1 MGPPSS
7 CGSRSSS
14 IQGTPGTT
22 TPGTTTPG
30 SLGDG
35 LHGSPTSQTISD
47 AESRTDLLQSV
58 QDILN
63 VSIEEEPTMP
73 RLESMEPPTP
83 GEAASPAGDSDP
95 GDPGNPD
102 ESAVFKIP
110 GLISDFKSSLSSY
123 FAPTSAKT
131 RISRGDRF
139 TVKARRLILSG
150 DIAYLI
156 DWESPPSSTTTTTTS
171 SSSS

>member
-1 MGPPSS
+1 M
-7 CGSRSSS
+7 
-14 IQGTPGTT
+14 
-22 TPGTTTPG
+22 
-30 SLGDG
+30 
-35 LHGSPTSQTISD
+35 
-47 AESRTDLLQSV
+47 QSV

-63 VSIEEEPTMP
+63 VSIKEEPTMP

-83 GEAASPAGDSDP
+83 GEEAASPAGDSEP
-95 GDPGNPD
+95 SGDDD
-102 ESAVFKIP
+102 ETAVFKIP

-156 DWESPPSSTTTTTTS
+156 DWESPPSSTTTTTTTPS
-171 SSSS
+171 SSS

>member
-1 MGPPSS
+1 M
-7 CGSRSSS
+7 
-14 IQGTPGTT
+14 
-22 TPGTTTPG
+22 
-30 SLGDG
+30 
-35 LHGSPTSQTISD
+35 
-47 AESRTDLLQSV
+47 QSV

-83 GEAASPAGDSDP
+83 GEAASPAGDDSDA
-95 GDPGNPD
+95 DD

-123 FAPTSAKT
+123 FAPTSAKM
-131 RISRGDRF
+131 RISRGDQF

-156 DWESPPSSTTTTTTS
+156 DWESPPNSTASS
-171 SSSS
+171 

>member
-1 MGPPSS
+1 
-7 CGSRSSS
+7 
-14 IQGTPGTT
+14 
-22 TPGTTTPG
+22 
-30 SLGDG
+30 
-35 LHGSPTSQTISD
+35 
-47 AESRTDLLQSV
+47 
-58 QDILN
+58 
-63 VSIEEEPTMP
+63 MP

-83 GEAASPAGDSDP
+83 GEDASPAGDS
-95 GDPGNPD
+95 DPGNPD

-131 RISRGDRF
+131 RISRGDQF

-156 DWESPPSSTTTTTTS
+156 DWESPPSSTAS
-171 SSSS
+171 SWPAEERSCCEYSLPVTQKWPVQPKPHHGEVETYLNVSTFVTNNKNSRLEISADSRCSWITQLSWSFVPHTHRPTMFIF

>member
-1 MGPPSS
+1 
-7 CGSRSSS
+7 
-14 IQGTPGTT
+14 
-22 TPGTTTPG
+22 
-30 SLGDG
+30 
-35 LHGSPTSQTISD
+35 
-47 AESRTDLLQSV
+47 
-58 QDILN
+58 
-63 VSIEEEPTMP
+63 MP

-83 GEAASPAGDSDP
+83 GEAASPAGDSES
-95 GDPGNPD
+95 DPGNPD

-110 GLISDFKSSLSSY
+110 GLISDLKSSLSSY

-131 RISRGDRF
+131 RISRGDQF

-156 DWESPPSSTTTTTTS
+156 DWESPPSSTTTTTTTS

>member
-1 MGPPSS
+1 MVFKTFAVFSIYALLPALISS
-7 CGSRSSS
+7 L
-14 IQGTPGTT
+14 P
-22 TPGTTTPG
+22 
-30 SLGDG
+30 
-35 LHGSPTSQTISD
+35 

-63 VSIEEEPTMP
+63 VSIKEEPTMP

-83 GEAASPAGDSDP
+83 GEEAASPAGDSEP
-95 GDPGNPD
+95 SGDDD
-102 ESAVFKIP
+102 ETAVFKIP

-156 DWESPPSSTTTTTTS
+156 DWESPPSSTTTTTTTPS
-171 SSSS
+171 SSS

>member
-1 MGPPSS
+1 M
-7 CGSRSSS
+7 
-14 IQGTPGTT
+14 
-22 TPGTTTPG
+22 
-30 SLGDG
+30 
-35 LHGSPTSQTISD
+35 
-47 AESRTDLLQSV
+47 QSV

-83 GEAASPAGDSDP
+83 GEVVSPAGDESDP
-95 GDPGNPD
+95 GDPDD

-131 RISRGDRF
+131 RISRGDQF
-139 TVKARRLILSG
+139 AVKARRLILSG

-156 DWESPPSSTTTTTTS
+156 DWESPPNSKTS
-171 SSSS
+171 M

>member
-1 MGPPSS
+1 M
-7 CGSRSSS
+7 
-14 IQGTPGTT
+14 
-22 TPGTTTPG
+22 
-30 SLGDG
+30 
-35 LHGSPTSQTISD
+35 
-47 AESRTDLLQSV
+47 QSV

-83 GEAASPAGDSDP
+83 GEATSPAGDS
-95 GDPGNPD
+95 DPGNPD

-131 RISRGDRF
+131 RISRGDQF

-156 DWESPPSSTTTTTTS
+156 DWESPPSSTAS
-171 SSSS
+171 S

>member
-1 MGPPSS
+1 MGVLQAKQHLMV
-7 CGSRSSS
+7 S
-14 IQGTPGTT
+14 IWKTRFFNGHKSFRCVINHPL
-22 TPGTTTPG
+22 
-30 SLGDG
+30 S
-35 LHGSPTSQTISD
+35 
-47 AESRTDLLQSV
+47 AESRSDLLQSV

-83 GEAASPAGDSDP
+83 GEATSPAGDSDP
-95 GDPGNPD
+95 GED
-102 ESAVFKIP
+102 EAAVFKIP

-131 RISRGDRF
+131 RISRGDKF

-156 DWESPPSSTTTTTTS
+156 DWESTASSTTS
-171 SSSS
+171 S